1 MSAWQPPDLELH
13 LTVWLRARLPQ
24 ARVGNKTPGDLTTP
38 LEKPLVT
45 ISEATGSKSS
55 AVTFRRSLTVMVRAG
70 TRTNDKP
77 SSDLARRV
85 FALLTSQD
93 VVDEPGSPIASVVDD
108 SCFGPY
114 PVADDLDVSARM
126 MTVEYSV
133 VGEPV

>member
-13 LTVWLRARLPQ
+13 LTGWLRVRLPQ

-45 ISEATGSKSS
+45 ISEASGSKSS

-70 TRTNDKP
+70 TRTDDKP

-93 VVDEPGSPIASVVDD
+93 VVDEPGSPIAAVVDD